1 MLKRCVRKKLLVLFG
16 IFSTLF
22 LSGCVRVN
30 TNPLPIFEKVQQNV
44 RMQSGFTP
52 CWNTCPDDD
61 AYQSWIENALQQELT
76 PDLAIN
82 IALLNNHQLQATYEN
97 LGIAKAQL
105 VQAGL
110 LKNPIFSLSYRFSTK
125 SSVTDLID
133 IGLFQNFLEALLIPI
148 KKRMATSEL
157 EATKAMVTAQI
168 FDVIAQTKIAF
179 YSFQAIACIWDL
191 KKQVLLG
198 AESSYEAAHKLFEAG
213 NMKELEVTKN
223 REFYEQTKV
232 ELSSLEVEILKT
244 REHLNVLLGLWGPQ
258 INWQAQCCLPPVQ
271 EKELAWDNI
280 ENCAVANSLDL
291 EIAGR
296 QIYATAAGFG
306 IDTTRIV
313 FPQVEIGPSSER
325 DDGVWYVGPAL
336 AIGIPFFD
344 FGQAASAAA
353 QSEIL
358 RQWNVYTA
366 LAVDIR
372 SAARMKRVHLLNT
385 HRQALYYQ
393 KVLVPISEQ
402 LTSLTLLQLNAMQ
415 LGVFQLLAA
424 KIHELEQKIQSVELA
439 RDYWIA
445 HTELELL
452 LNGHLMGRDMFEI
465 SMRR

>member
-1 MLKRCVRKKLLVLFG
+1 M
-16 IFSTLF
+16 LF
-22 LSGCVRVN
+22 LCGCLRVN
-30 TNPLPIFEKVQQNV
+30 TNPQPIFEEVQQNV
-44 RMQSGFTP
+44 QAQTGYTP
-52 CWNTCPDDD
+52 CWDNSPDDI
-61 AYQSWIENALQQELT
+61 AYHACIENALEQELT
-76 PDLAIN
+76 PDLAVY
-82 IALLNNHQLQATYEN
+82 IALLNNRELQATYES
-97 LGIAKAQL
+97 LGIAKAHL

-110 LKNPIFSLSYRFSTK
+110 LRNPIFSLSYRFSTK

-133 IGLFQNFLEALLIPI
+133 IGLFQNFLEALLIPL

-179 YSFQAIACIWDL
+179 YSYQAIAQIWDL
-191 KKQVLLG
+191 KQQVLLG
-198 AESSYEAAHKLFEAG
+198 AESSYDAAKKLFMAG
-213 NMKELEVTKN
+213 NIKELELTEN

-232 ELSSLEVEILKT
+232 ALASLEVEVLKAKE
-244 REHLNVLLGLWGPQ
+244 RLNVLMGLWGPQ
-258 INWQAQCCLPPVQ
+258 INWRAQCCLPPIQ

-291 EIAGR
+291 AIARR
-296 QIYATAAGFG
+296 QIYATAAGYG

-313 FPQVEIGPSSER
+313 FPQMEIGPSSER
-325 DDGVWYVGPAL
+325 DEGVWYVGPAL
-336 AIGIPFFD
+336 ALGIPFFD

-358 RQWNVYTA
+358 RQWNIYTA
-366 LAVDIR
+366 LAVEIR
-372 SAARMKRVHLLNT
+372 SAARMKRIHLLNT
-385 HRQALYYQ
+385 HRQAQYYQ

-415 LGVFQLLAA
+415 LGVFHLLVA
-424 KIHELEQKIQSVELA
+424 KMHELEQKIQSVELA

-452 LNGHLMGRDMFEI
+452 LNGHLMGREMFEI
-465 SMRR
+465 SMRK